1 MKATNKTSQAN
12 FPQKSALKKNVSLT
26 WLIILFSILFGGRA
40 NAQVTV
46 TGSTGANATY
56 STLGA
61 AFTAINGQTN
71 QSGNNIVI
79 TITTSTTETATAS
92 LTGLATNSW
101 TTFKIS
107 TIPIYLIS
115 PT

>member
-1 MKATNKTSQAN
+1 MKKT
-12 FPQKSALKKNVSLT
+12 LLT
-26 WLIILFSILFGGRA
+26 VLTTVLLTVLFVQYG

-46 TGSTGANATY
+46 TGSTGADGNYT
-56 STLGA
+56 TLGA

-107 TIPIYLIS
+107 TIPIYHKYQIV
-115 PT
+115 